1 MLRFVRSCLQFLLK
15 LVNSVI
21 GLMGMGMTLYS
32 LWMLRV
38 WYKQVHSFWTSGP
51 DSTLPWFIYTCL
63 GLGVYFCIISCAGH
77 ISAETA
83 NGCCLSSYIVFVLL
97 LVMMEAAISADVLLN
112 KVWEKDF
119 PEDPTGRFD
128 ELKKFVISNYE
139 LCKWIALVVVS
150 AQALSIFLAIL
161 LKSVGPYRGNYYD
174 SDDDYIPAR
183 LPLLRNQVK
192 HSPYICAAHPSLKND
207 YWNVRLPKS

>member
-38 WYKQVHSFWTSGP
+38 WYKQVHSFWASGP
-51 DSTLPWFIYTCL
+51 DSTLPWFMYTCL
-63 GLGVYFCIISCAGH
+63 GLGVSFCIISCAGH

-97 LVMMEAAISADVLLN
+97 LVMLEAAIAADVLLN
-112 KVWEKDF
+112 KVWEK
-119 PEDPTGRFD
+119 
-128 ELKKFVISNYE
+128 
-139 LCKWIALVVVS
+139 
-150 AQALSIFLAIL
+150 ALSIFLAIL

-183 LPLLRNQVK
+183 LPLLRNQVQ

>member
-150 AQALSIFLAIL
+150 AQVNYLLKQMFVPFLKLHLCENCSYITVLELVLVLCIPYINFNPIL
-161 LKSVGPYRGNYYD
+161 LSR
-174 SDDDYIPAR
+174 
-183 LPLLRNQVK
+183 
-192 HSPYICAAHPSLKND
+192 
-207 YWNVRLPKS
+207 